1 MNIRILYT
9 VLFFIFLFSSCFND
23 KRETFKW
30 DEQNDVDSLF
40 DQRLSYVVLPEDVQ
54 IKKELLYDK
63 YTLEDVYPYKDTT
76 RVFQWDKFKPRLAM
90 IENMQRNRRRLAVL
104 QNYKNRNGQAALVSN
119 YKVDAYNKVADTLGV
134 ERYQSV
140 ALYAPGDSLIAVRY
154 ARDGSLVRYV
164 KDSAD
169 YVKIASLT
177 FDGEWYTPKKYV
189 KEISDTVTLDKV
201 IFIDVTNQNIA
212 SLEYAD
218 STWLVRSMNPA
229 TTGRH
234 FPPYAQET
242 PLGIFVI
249 QEKKNPMVFLRDG
262 SLTEVGGF
270 APYASRFTNG
280 AYIHAVPVNVPRTEP
295 IEFSYTLG
303 TVPRSHMCVRNVT
316 SHAKFLYNWALI
328 NQTVVFVID

>member
-1 MNIRILYT
+1 MKRGVLYILLLC
-9 VLFFIFLFSSCFND
+9 LFYFSSCYD
-23 KRETFKW
+23 SKREAYKW
-30 DEQNDVDSLF
+30 DEQSDVDSLF
-40 DQRLSYVVLPEDVQ
+40 DQRLSCIVLPENVK
-54 IKKELLYDK
+54 IKKELLYDQ

-76 RVFQWDKFKPRLAM
+76 RVFQWDKFRPRLAM
-90 IENMQRNRRRLAVL
+90 LENMQRDRKKLGVL
-104 QNYKNRNGQAALVSN
+104 QNYKNRNGQSALVST
-119 YKVDAYNKVADTLGV
+119 YKVDAYNKIADTLGV

-154 ARDGSLVRYV
+154 GRDGSLVRYI

-169 YVKIASLT
+169 YVKVASLM

-189 KEISDTVTLDKV
+189 KEINDTVVLNKA

-234 FPPYAQET
+234 LPPYAQET
-242 PLGIFVI
+242 PVGIFVI
-249 QEKKNPMVFLRDG
+249 QEKKNPMVFLKDG

-270 APYASRFTNG
+270 ASYASRFTNG
-280 AYIHAVPVNVPRTEP
+280 AYVHGVPVNAPRTEP
-295 IEFSYTLG
+295 IEYSYTLG
-303 TVPRSHMCVRNVT
+303 TIPRSHMCVRNAT
-316 SHAKFLYNWALI
+316 SHAKFLYNWTLI